1 MNAVRR
7 DTASSQSNVCPTN
20 VSVVG
25 DVAKKIKP
33 EVMDTK
39 GYVDISLDTQLEG
52 EKSRCDQIDGGR
64 FLKSDSATADLAPQL
79 LNARSRKT
87 GSKNNV
93 HLPW

>member
-1 MNAVRR
+1 MGSPRGCSILWAEMWPEYGPGPVRQSSSLEMNAVRR
-7 DTASSQSNVCPTN
+7 DTTSSQSNVCPTN

-52 EKSRCDQIDGGR
+52 EKKQV
-64 FLKSDSATADLAPQL
+64 
-79 LNARSRKT
+79 RS
-87 GSKNNV
+87 N
-93 HLPW
+93 